1 MIGSGSTPY
10 QETGCPPPQPGVP
23 VLHAFPSQ
31 ADGEVVLTLAG
42 DIDVTTAD
50 VARAAARRC
59 LGERPARLSLDLRAV
74 TFCDAAGVRALRQA
88 RQEAAAARAGF
99 RIIAPSPVVVRVLT
113 LAGAGD
119 MLCAAERPSAPTASS
134 QPSA

>member
-10 QETGCPPPQPGVP
+10 RQTGCPPSQPGLP
-23 VLHAFPSQ
+23 VLRAFPSQ

-42 DIDVTTAD
+42 DIDVTTVD
-50 VARAAARRC
+50 VVRAAARRC

-113 LAGAGD
+113 HAGAGD
-119 MLCAAERPSAPTASS
+119 MLCAAERPFAPTAGS